1 MKGQSMEFIGKGK
14 IKKALIWSV
23 ALSFFL
29 LLLEVRYL
37 IGDRE
42 TDQGLGYL
50 FMVQV
55 LFLLLTFLAV
65 PLSAKNFKE
74 VRCRKLL
81 LNSTEIVGMSLLIGL
96 FFLALLIAVF
106 PPLMQLVL
114 PGGYLLAGI
123 GLYLHLK
130 KPSAVAVSFM
140 LWGMFVV
147 VLVHLMVFGVYGS
160 F

>member
-1 MKGQSMEFIGKGK
+1 MEFIGKER
-14 IKKALIWSV
+14 IAKALIWSMV
-23 ALSFFL
+23 LSFFL

-42 TDQGLGYL
+42 TDQGVGYL
-50 FMVQV
+50 FLVQA

-74 VRCRKLL
+74 LRCRKLL
-81 LNSTEIVGMSLLIGL
+81 LNSLEKVGMSLLIGL
-96 FFLALLIAVF
+96 FFLALLIVVF

-123 GLYLHLK
+123 GLYRHIK

-140 LWGMFVV
+140 LGGMLVV

>member
-1 MKGQSMEFIGKGK
+1 MEFIGKER
-14 IKKALIWSV
+14 IVKALIWSMV
-23 ALSFFL
+23 LSFFL

-50 FMVQV
+50 FLVQA
-55 LFLLLTFLAV
+55 LF
-65 PLSAKNFKE
+65 
-74 VRCRKLL
+74 
-81 LNSTEIVGMSLLIGL
+81 
-96 FFLALLIAVF
+96 
-106 PPLMQLVL
+106 
-114 PGGYLLAGI
+114 
-123 GLYLHLK
+123 LK

-140 LWGMFVV
+140 LGGMMIV

>member
-1 MKGQSMEFIGKGK
+1 MEFIGKDK
-14 IKKALIWSV
+14 LKKALIWSV
-23 ALSFFL
+23 VLSFFL

-50 FMVQV
+50 FMVQA
-55 LFLLLTFLAV
+55 LFLLLAFLAV

-81 LNSTEIVGMSLLIGL
+81 LNSLEKVGMSLLIGL
-96 FFLALLIAVF
+96 FFLALLIVVF

-123 GLYLHLK
+123 GLYLHIK

-140 LWGMFVV
+140 LGGMLVV

>member
-1 MKGQSMEFIGKGK
+1 MEFIGKDK
-14 IKKALIWSV
+14 LKKALIWSV
-23 ALSFFL
+23 VLSFFL

-81 LNSTEIVGMSLLIGL
+81 LNSLEKVGMSLLIGL
-96 FFLALLIAVF
+96 FFLALLIVVF

-123 GLYLHLK
+123 GLYLHIK

-140 LWGMFVV
+140 LGGMLVV

>member
-1 MKGQSMEFIGKGK
+1 MEFIGKDK
-14 IKKALIWSV
+14 LKKALIWSV
-23 ALSFFL
+23 VLSFFL

-50 FMVQV
+50 FMVQA
-55 LFLLLTFLAV
+55 LFLLLAFLTV

-74 VRCRKLL
+74 VRCRKHL
-81 LNSTEIVGMSLLIGL
+81 LNSLEKVGMSLLIGL
-96 FFLALLIAVF
+96 FFLALLIVVF

-123 GLYLHLK
+123 GLYLHIK

-140 LWGMFVV
+140 LGGMLVV

>member
-1 MKGQSMEFIGKGK
+1 MEFIGKER
-14 IKKALIWSV
+14 IVKALIWSMV
-23 ALSFFL
+23 LSFFL

-42 TDQGLGYL
+42 TDQGVGYL
-50 FMVQV
+50 FLVQA

-74 VRCRKLL
+74 LRCRKLL
-81 LNSTEIVGMSLLIGL
+81 LNSLEKVGMSLLIGL
-96 FFLALLIAVF
+96 FFLALLIVVF

-123 GLYLHLK
+123 GLYLHIK

-140 LWGMFVV
+140 LGGMLVV

>member
-1 MKGQSMEFIGKGK
+1 MEFIGKNK
-14 IKKALIWSV
+14 LKKALIWSMV
-23 ALSFFL
+23 LSFFL
-29 LLLEVRYL
+29 LLLEVRYF

-55 LFLLLTFLAV
+55 LFLLLAFLAV

-74 VRCRKLL
+74 VRRRKLL
-81 LNSTEIVGMSLLIGL
+81 LNSLEKVGMSLLIGL
-96 FFLALLIAVF
+96 FFLALLIVVF

-123 GLYLHLK
+123 GLYLHIK

-140 LWGMFVV
+140 LGGMLVV